1 MLGNRPRVTG
11 QFADGRNV
19 DNLLGIGVERKALG
33 DLPDEDLSILGSGSD
48 DVVVEGVPACLS
60 ASVQEP
66 RARGT
71 IPIGIED
78 SSGVST
84 KQRDLV
90 RHLSSLFQ
98 GDDGERAATRRVP
111 IDGEE
116 FGVGLVIPLIS
127 APAS

>member
-1 MLGNRPRVTG
+1 M
-11 QFADGRNV
+11 
-19 DNLLGIGVERKALG
+19 EREALG

-48 DVVVEGVPACLS
+48 DVVVEGVPVCLS
-60 ASVQEP
+60 ANAREP
-66 RARGT
+66 GARGT

-78 SSGVST
+78 SSGVSAE
-84 KQRDLV
+84 QRDLV

-98 GDDGERAATRRVP
+98 GDDGERATTRGIP

-116 FGVGLVIPLIS
+116 FGIGLVIPLIS